1 MMNAIVGGRNTIS
14 MRSTLHFTTSTRVVV
29 PEVWRRSS
37 SSSLLTRV
45 RAAPDEEDTRQE
57 KQLEQKVQQDDEP
70 VWVRRERERELM
82 AKEGSKDLPFG
93 VYLLFSAIVAIAA
106 IGSIFEYAN
115 KNPIFDVIY
124 PDSPFYAPILGVFAI
139 TGVPTAGYLFY
150 KAVSSANAEAE
161 RMDKLDGY

>member
-1 MMNAIVGGRNTIS
+1 MVGQVAVVGRTHLA
-14 MRSTLHFTTSTRVVV
+14 RYPVQ
-29 PEVWRRSS
+29 
-37 SSSLLTRV
+37 LTR
-45 RAAPDEEDTRQE
+45 AASG
-57 KQLEQKVQQDDEP
+57 QDDQTPEEETKTTQQEEEP

-82 AKEGSKDLPFG
+82 AKEGPKDLPFG

-115 KNPIFDVIY
+115 KNPIFDAIY

>member
-1 MMNAIVGGRNTIS
+1 MNAIIGGRNNLL
-14 MRSTLHFTTSTRVVV
+14 MRSTLHSTTKTRVVV
-29 PEVWRRSS
+29 PLVWRSS
-37 SSSLLTRV
+37 SSSTLLTRV
-45 RAAPDEEDTRQE
+45 RAAPDEEDTRQ
-57 KQLEQKVQQDDEP
+57 EQKVQQDDEP

>member
-1 MMNAIVGGRNTIS
+1 MNAIIGGRNNFL
-14 MRSTLHFTTSTRVVV
+14 MRSTLHSTTKTRVVV
-29 PEVWRRSS
+29 PLVWRSS
-37 SSSLLTRV
+37 SSTLLTRV
-45 RAAPDEEDTRQE
+45 RAAPDEEDTRQ
-57 KQLEQKVQQDDEP
+57 EQKVQQDDEP

-93 VYLLFSAIVAIAA
+93 VYLLFSAMVAIAA

>member
-1 MMNAIVGGRNTIS
+1 MNAIVRGRNTHRVGYS
-14 MRSTLHFTTSTRVVV
+14 LHSTHVVV
-29 PEVWRRSS
+29 VAPRKPSS
-37 SSSLLTRV
+37 SSSSPFTTTTVRV
-45 RAAPDEEDTRQE
+45 RAAPEGEDTHQE
-57 KQLEQKVQQDDEP
+57 KQVQQEDEP

-93 VYLLFSAIVAIAA
+93 LYLLFSAIVAIAA

-139 TGVPTAGYLFY
+139 TGVPTAGFLFY
-150 KAVSSANAEAE
+150 KAVSSANSEAE